1 MISTQEL
8 EKSKPIVSRLHEQ
21 VIGIVLCVILRFS
34 GDVSGVRLEGE
45 KWVGG
50 TFEGQGSKSVL
61 SATISLIPP
70 LVLY

>member
-34 GDVSGVRLEGE
+34 GDVSGGRLEGE
-45 KWVGG
+45 NGVGG

-70 LVLY
+70 LVLD

>member
-45 KWVGG
+45 KGVGG

-70 LVLY
+70 LLLD

>member
-34 GDVSGVRLEGE
+34 RDVSGVRLEGE
-45 KWVGG
+45 KGVGG

-70 LVLY
+70 LLLD